1 MSAVLA
7 ETKPYQTFTV
17 DPLCGAGGAELSGI
31 DASKPLSAETVA
43 ELRRALAEYCVIFLR
58 DQDLT
63 PEQQKAFARQ
73 FGDLAQTPFIKPLDG
88 HPEMMRIVREA
99 DETKKLNFGGR
110 WHTDMTFSAEPVLGT
125 CLYCREAPAVGGDT
139 IWTNQM
145 LAFEALTPA
154 LQRTLENMNVMHSA
168 KRSYGPQGTYADDDL
183 KSMRIKASEEGTR
196 EQAHPCIRTHP
207 ESGRPILYV
216 NWVYAVRFEDM
227 AEDESAPLLDFLNRH
242 SQRPEFQIRFRWRK
256 GSLALWDNRSTQHLA
271 VNDYAGYRRVM
282 DRVTIAGD
290 KPFFKRSN

>member
-1 MSAVLA
+1 
-7 ETKPYQTFTV
+7 V
-17 DPLCGAGGAELSGI
+17 DRFRGFDVSLLCGAGGAEIAGV
-31 DASKPLSAETVA
+31 DASRPIGAEVVA
-43 ELRRALAEYCVIFLR
+43 ELRRALAAHCVIFLR

-63 PEQQKAFARQ
+63 PEQQKAFARH
-73 FGDLAQTPFIKPLDG
+73 FGPLAQTPFIKPLDG

-99 DETKKLNFGGR
+99 DETKKQNFGGR
-110 WHTDMTFSAEPVLGT
+110 WHSDMTFSPEPVLGT
-125 CLYCREAPAVGGDT
+125 CLYSRESPAVGGDT

-145 LAFEALTPA
+145 LAFEALSPA
-154 LQRTLENMNVMHSA
+154 LQKTLEGLRVLHSA

-183 KSMRIKASEEGTR
+183 KSMRIQASEEALK

-207 ESGRPILYV
+207 ESGRRILFV
-216 NWVYAVRFEDM
+216 NWVYAVRFEGM
-227 AEDESAPLLDFLNRH
+227 TEEESAPLLDFLNRH

-256 GSLALWDNRSTQHLA
+256 GSLALWDNRSTQHIA

-290 KPFFKRSN
+290 RPYFKGN